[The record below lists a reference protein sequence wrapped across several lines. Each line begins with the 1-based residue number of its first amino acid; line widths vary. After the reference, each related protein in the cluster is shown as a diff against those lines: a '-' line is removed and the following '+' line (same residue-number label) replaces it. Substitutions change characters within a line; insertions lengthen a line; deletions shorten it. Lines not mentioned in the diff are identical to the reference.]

1 MHSIAISLDWLMPH
15 AQGVGDYVFFKLVNE
30 HFNHEID
37 HFGLALMRR
46 AMAWAAGIAQVLV
59 TLWLLIAGYRMV
71 TGQSREPMM
80 GLVAGGARVAFIVAI
95 ATSMSFAGTDLH
107 RFFTQ
112 DLDREI
118 HSLFTDQDG
127 SSADAI
133 DRNLAYMQIALNAI
147 DAVQV
152 PDGDEALQARKQQA
166 LLFAGLGTAGPPM
179 VAGAM
184 LLLYKFTLAL
194 FIGLGPLFVLCLIF
208 DQTKELFRKWL
219 MYGLGTLFSMAT
231 LSVVT
236 AMTMKLLAKVAVAL
250 WLSKVTGLLGDAGEG
265 LTTQAMQQGGIG
277 LLMSVLLVTVPPAA
291 SMFFQGILGGFSSAP
306 QLGGRPPPNSG
317 SRDGGGG
324 GYDPRASRLDQRE
337 GMRPDPRPGPPPSSS
352 THRIPGLA
360 ATGESM

>member
-1 MHSIAISLDWLMPH
+1 M
-15 AQGVGDYVFFKLVNE
+15 
-30 HFNHEID
+30 
-37 HFGLALMRR
+37 
-46 AMAWAAGIAQVLV
+46 
-59 TLWLLIAGYRMV
+59 
-71 TGQSREPMM
+71 
-80 GLVAGGARVAFIVAI
+80 
-95 ATSMSFAGTDLH
+95 
-107 RFFTQ
+107 
-112 DLDREI
+112 
-118 HSLFTDQDG
+118 
-127 SSADAI
+127 
-133 DRNLAYMQIALNAI
+133 
-147 DAVQV
+147 
-152 PDGDEALQARKQQA
+152 
-166 LLFAGLGTAGPPM
+166 
-179 VAGAM
+179 
-184 LLLYKFTLAL
+184 
-194 FIGLGPLFVLCLIF
+194 LCLIF